1 MGNASRENECR
12 VKLQRLMPRLA
23 SEFDVES
30 LALFGSYVR
39 AEQGPD
45 SDLDVLVTF
54 RETPDL
60 FSFIRLEET
69 LEDALGVPVD
79 WVMRDALKPHIGER
93 IKAEAQPV

>member
-1 MGNASRENECR
+1 MGNASRVDEFR

-23 SEFDVES
+23 KEFDVES

-54 RETPDL
+54 RATPDL
-60 FSFIRLEET
+60 FAIVRLEEL
-69 LEDALGVPVD
+69 LEEALGVPVD
-79 WVMRDALKPHIGER
+79 LVMRDALRPHIGKR
-93 IKAEAQPV
+93 IEAEAQPV